1 MSSILSA
8 QPFCS
13 HKKGPH
19 VLGWRFFHPDNLTIH
34 VPAIS
39 VAQYSGNTELTGKIQ
54 VVEKKLLWKT
64 NQTIFTFSMIME
76 KVCHSI
82 YGISFFSGGA
92 LQLDFHQSG
101 WSIFVW
107 ETIFPNQNYIA
118 WDDPQKDKAE
128 FQGSIFPQ
136 KNIFLCNVYL
146 KCPVFETNHH
156 LKGFYVTPTEF
167 PRKLT
172 WLAGKTTIFNAKYI
186 FKWLDFSIVM
196 LVFGVLGSFFFFG
209 NPFFLPVQQRSVEI
223 VRAIQHP
230 TEIQGGG
237 RVRSGAEVGGKK
249 NIPRNDGKT

>member
-1 MSSILSA
+1 MKDKPNHFYFLHDYGKSLS
-8 QPFCS
+8 Q
-13 HKKGPH
+13 HIWN
-19 VLGWRFFHPDNLTIH
+19 LLFF
-34 VPAIS
+34 
-39 VAQYSGNTELTGKIQ
+39 
-54 VVEKKLLWKT
+54 
-64 NQTIFTFSMIME
+64 
-76 KVCHSI
+76 
-82 YGISFFSGGA
+82 GGA